1 MSPRNNWAWSEHM
14 TLYYYYHQSFL
25 GPFIGKSPKE
35 SLFGNTNYLKKKIK
49 KKIKKKRRKKRKKW
63 IETSSNSITKNDIC
77 HLNMYF

>member
-14 TLYYYYHQSFL
+14 TLYYYYHQSCL

-49 KKIKKKRRKKRKKW
+49 KKKKKKEEKKERNGLKLPPTQSLKMTYV
-63 IETSSNSITKNDIC
+63 I
-77 HLNMYF
+77 